1 MSTFWRVSA
10 FRSKMLAYFDYYYTI
25 ILTSNRRRNWWN
37 RGQNSCTSIFGTSW
51 WYIKSYNNGTWM
63 NLLDRASCL
72 IGAQMKY
79 ASHLSKLH
87 ANSCYRTLLIFSQ
100 SPSSSL
106 ATDEISKP
114 LIQVPCKFLLPAVS
128 TIHYSFSKKPNSSL
142 QAILQHRRTTLLS
155 RGIVFKMITVTTALS
170 RFHLHK
176 WMRRL
181 DILEIFLSELV
192 FSDWSRTRPSERCTR
207 RLHGDTTC
215 HLRWR

>member
-1 MSTFWRVSA
+1 
-10 FRSKMLAYFDYYYTI
+10 
-25 ILTSNRRRNWWN
+25 
-37 RGQNSCTSIFGTSW
+37 
-51 WYIKSYNNGTWM
+51 M

-114 LIQVPCKFLLPAVS
+114 LIQVPCNSCYLQSVPYTTNFLTS
-128 TIHYSFSKKPNSSL
+128 PNSSL

-192 FSDWSRTRPSERCTR
+192 FSDWSPTRPSERCTR